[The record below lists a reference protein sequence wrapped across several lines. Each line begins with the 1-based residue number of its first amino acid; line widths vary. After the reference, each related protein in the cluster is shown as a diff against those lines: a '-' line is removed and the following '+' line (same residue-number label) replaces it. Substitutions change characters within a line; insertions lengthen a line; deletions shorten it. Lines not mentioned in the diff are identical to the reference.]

1 MKRIIACALALCLS
15 LGLMVGA
22 ASAASREDVLQW
34 RTPLGSKV
42 DLTEITSVEKT
53 ASGYK
58 NLLQQN
64 VLTYEPNLTVRPM
77 VIYGST
83 LYGRST
89 MSKIAAYLEDENLSL
104 VAGVNGSFFD
114 MSTGIPYGFVVTDG
128 VLRTSGN
135 VNSVGFSR
143 NGGVIIGNPDV
154 HIFVSGGPLN
164 NAEVF
169 YNKVLTTG
177 NGIGLYSRDYDTA
190 TKNPISAYN
199 VVLTP
204 TSDSKSELT
213 LPGEMTL
220 KVTKIVENTASCP
233 IPANGFVLSIAEK
246 STYSSA
252 LSSLKAVQVG
262 DTLTFSALCDDM
274 WKGIAYACGG
284 GDMLVEDG
292 EALTSFTLD
301 TKDEQRART
310 AIGRKS
316 DGTLVIYTAD
326 ESSNSAGIDLYD
338 LAEKMAELGCDT
350 ALNLDGGGSTM
361 VGVQYPGYDKCATA
375 NSPTDGAMRACANF
389 IFFVREKTE
398 AEAADRLFL
407 YPAHSFALP
416 GATVGFSL
424 KATDANY
431 VATSLPSRLSWSSNY
446 GTLGSNSLTLD
457 AAAGGSI
464 SEATVT
470 VKSDGMSGRASITV
484 LKEVTGITVTKE
496 DGKTKVK
503 ALHVPGESDVQL
515 AAAATYYGRSVI
527 SAANSFTWD
536 TTGGVGTITQDGK
549 FTAASVSKLT
559 EGTIKVSYGQT
570 SVSVPV
576 TVSPA
581 NPFSDTKGHWAE
593 DYINDLYFEGTITGS
608 TGKDGKLLYRPDDSM
623 TRQEFVVALMRYL
636 GTNLASYDSVALP
649 FVDSKE
655 IGTWALDAMK
665 AAYSLG
671 YMGGSNEL
679 GKLYAHPTSTITRQE
694 AMVILARTMP
704 DDSAEEALAEKYG
717 LQRPQSYVSASDLS
731 KKFTDGD
738 IIADW
743 AKDSL
748 ARMVSAGII
757 SGSNGKLNP
766 TGKVTRAEVAKM
778 LWALENQ

>member
-1 MKRIIACALALCLS
+1 MKRVIACALALCLTVCLFS
-15 LGLMVGA
+15 VPA
-22 ASAASREDVLQW
+22 AAVSRDGIVKW
-34 RTPLGSKV
+34 TMPLATSV
-42 DLTEITSVEKT
+42 DLIEMTHAEET
-53 ASGYK
+53 ADGPK

-338 LAEKMAELGCDT
+338 LADKMAELGCDT

-416 GATVGFSL
+416 GAKIGFFPQGDRSQL
-424 KATDANY
+424 YAGRPARRSQLVFQLRNARQQFSDARRRIRQRDPGGNRQCEGRRY
-431 VATSLPSRLSWSSNY
+431 ARERFCHGAFAGNGHPHHQGRRQDESQGPPCAGRIRRS
-446 GTLGSNSLTLD
+446 
-457 AAAGGSI
+457 AGGSCN
-464 SEATVT
+464 
-470 VKSDGMSGRASITV
+470 V
-484 LKEVTGITVTKE
+484 LWKICHFCCK
-496 DGKTKVK
+496 
-503 ALHVPGESDVQL
+503 
-515 AAAATYYGRSVI
+515 
-527 SAANSFTWD
+527 
-536 TTGGVGTITQDGK
+536 
-549 FTAASVSKLT
+549 
-559 EGTIKVSYGQT
+559 
-570 SVSVPV
+570 
-576 TVSPA
+576 
-581 NPFSDTKGHWAE
+581 
-593 DYINDLYFEGTITGS
+593 
-608 TGKDGKLLYRPDDSM
+608 
-623 TRQEFVVALMRYL
+623 
-636 GTNLASYDSVALP
+636 
-649 FVDSKE
+649 
-655 IGTWALDAMK
+655 
-665 AAYSLG
+665 
-671 YMGGSNEL
+671 
-679 GKLYAHPTSTITRQE
+679 
-694 AMVILARTMP
+694 
-704 DDSAEEALAEKYG
+704 
-717 LQRPQSYVSASDLS
+717 
-731 KKFTDGD
+731 
-738 IIADW
+738 
-743 AKDSL
+743 
-748 ARMVSAGII
+748 
-757 SGSNGKLNP
+757 
-766 TGKVTRAEVAKM
+766 
-778 LWALENQ
+778 